1 VRWFAHVV
9 AAVVAGLVAPALPG
23 CGRIGLNDVP
33 KDAAVDAAAPDTAI
47 PDAIDASVIDPCAPT
62 YTTMIGQSYYR
73 FSGTPTSW
81 DIAEHACEAD
91 GRGSHLVVFGGTLEM
106 NKVEEMVSGTE
117 LWVGVTDR
125 VTDGTFLDV
134 MGELPAFLP
143 GWQAMDPSFAGPGCV
158 KFNPS
163 SRLIHDQD
171 CMTQVAYVCEC
182 DGVLARPSS
191 F

>member
-1 VRWFAHVV
+1 VRWFAHAV

-23 CGRIGLNDVP
+23 CGRIDFHTVP
-33 KDAAVDAAAPDTAI
+33 VDAAADALDAEI

-62 YTTMIGQSYYR
+62 YTKMIGQSFYR
-73 FSGTPTSW
+73 FSATPASW
-81 DIAEHACEAD
+81 DVAEHACEAD
-91 GRGSHLVVFGGTLEM
+91 GRGSHLVVFNDSLEM
-106 NKVEEMVSGTE
+106 NMVEGVVSGTDI
-117 LWVGVTDR
+117 WVGITDR

-134 MGELPAFLP
+134 MGERPAFLP
-143 GWQAMDPSFAGPGCV
+143 GWQSMDPSFAGPGCV
-158 KFNPS
+158 KFNPN

-171 CMTQVAYVCEC
+171 CTTQVAYVCEC